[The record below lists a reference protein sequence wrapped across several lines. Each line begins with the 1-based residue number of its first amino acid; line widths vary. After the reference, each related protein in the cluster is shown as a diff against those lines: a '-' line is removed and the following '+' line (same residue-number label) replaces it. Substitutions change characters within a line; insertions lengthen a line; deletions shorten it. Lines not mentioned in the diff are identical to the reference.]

1 MHHIIEAKGLTKNYG
16 SFEAVKGINFKIPQG
31 SCFGFL
37 GPNGAGKT
45 TTMSMLYCYVTITS
59 GDLSISGMNPKKDQR
74 KIKEIL
80 GVVPQENNLDR
91 DLSVYENLAI
101 YAQYFGISYKKSKEK
116 IYELLDFFNLTQKKD
131 VRIAH
136 LSGGMKRRLV
146 LARAFLNDPQI
157 IILDEPTTG
166 LDPQARHL
174 IWERLEKLKATG
186 KTFVL
191 TTHYM
196 DEAARLCDEL
206 VLMDHGKILEQGKP
220 QDLIYKH
227 IGRETIEVKVSENE
241 SQKIMTHLKNFNFTS
256 ERTGTRLFL
265 YTNQGAQILEKL
277 IELNDFEFSHRQSTL
292 EDVFLKLTGRTLR
305 E

>member
-1 MHHIIEAKGLTKNYG
+1 
-16 SFEAVKGINFKIPQG
+16 
-31 SCFGFL
+31 
-37 GPNGAGKT
+37 
-45 TTMSMLYCYVTITS
+45 
-59 GDLSISGMNPKKDQR
+59 
-74 KIKEIL
+74 
-80 GVVPQENNLDR
+80 
-91 DLSVYENLAI
+91 
-101 YAQYFGISYKKSKEK
+101 
-116 IYELLDFFNLTQKKD
+116 
-131 VRIAH
+131 
-136 LSGGMKRRLV
+136 MKRRLV

-196 DEAARLCDEL
+196 DEATRLCDEL

-265 YTNQGAQILEKL
+265 YTNQGPHILEKL

-292 EDVFLKLTGRTLR
+292 EDVFLRVWKRNMKVWSKYIKEALIGTVADPLIFLFFLGYGIGQYIGAIDGISYIQYIAPGLWM
-305 E
+305 

>member
-1 MHHIIEAKGLTKNYG
+1 MHPIIEAKNLRKSYG
-16 SFEAVKGINFKIPQG
+16 SFEAVKGVNFAIPQG

-59 GDLSISGMNPKKDQR
+59 GELTISGLNPKKDQR

-91 DLSVYENLAI
+91 DLSVYENLVI
-101 YAQYFGISYKKSKEK
+101 YGQYFGIPHKKSKPK
-116 IYELLDFFNLTQKKD
+116 IEELLDFFNLSEKKD
-131 VRIAH
+131 VRISH

-146 LARAFLNDPQI
+146 LARALLNDPHI

-196 DEAARLCDEL
+196 DEATRLCDEL
-206 VLMDHGKILEQGKP
+206 VLMDQGKILEQGKP
-220 QDLIYKH
+220 QDLIHKH
-227 IGRETIEVKVSENE
+227 IGRETIEVKVQGEE
-241 SQKIMTHLKNFNFTS
+241 SQKIISTLKNFEFTH
-256 ERTGTRLFL
+256 EKTGTRLFL
-265 YTNQGAQILEKL
+265 YTNHGPQILEKL
-277 IELNDFEFSHRQSTL
+277 IEINDFEFLHRQSTL

>member
-1 MHHIIEAKGLTKNYG
+1 MHYIITAKKLTKHYNG
-16 SFEAVKGINFKIPQG
+16 FEAVRGIDFQIKNA

-45 TTMSMLYCYVTITS
+45 TTMSMLYCYVKITS
-59 GDLSISGMNPKKDQR
+59 GELTIAGLNPSHDERQ
-74 KIKEIL
+74 IKQIL
-80 GVVPQENNLDR
+80 GVVPQENNLDP
-91 DLSVYENLAI
+91 DLSVYENLVV
-101 YAQYFGISYKKSKEK
+101 YARYYGISHKKSKSK
-116 IYELLDFFNLTQKKD
+116 IEELLDFFELTEKKN
-131 VRIAH
+131 VRITQ

-146 LARAFLNDPQI
+146 LARAFIHDPQI

-174 IWERLEKLKATG
+174 IWERLEKLKSTG

-206 VLMDHGKILEQGKP
+206 VLMDHGKILNQGKP
-220 QDLIYKH
+220 QDLIHKH
-227 IGRETIEVKVSENE
+227 IGKETIEI
-241 SQKIMTHLKNFNFTS
+241 KIMSEKMDSLIEKLKEFNFTW
-256 ERTGTRLFL
+256 EKTATRLFI
-265 YTNQGAQILEKL
+265 YTNQGHHILEK
-277 IELNDFEFSHRQSTL
+277 IVALNSFEFLHRQSTL
-292 EDVFLKLTGRTLR
+292 EDVFLKLTGRGLR